1 MHDVETV
8 VAVAA
13 AIVTDVYA
21 TTGTIGLHW
30 TCTHSVSFVPAGG
43 TRAVRWHFFPE
54 APLDQDASS

>member
-21 TTGTIGLHW
+21 TTGTIGHARIPFLL
-30 TCTHSVSFVPAGG
+30 
-43 TRAVRWHFFPE
+43 FPQ
-54 APLDQDASS
+54 AARGP

>member
-21 TTGTIGLHW
+21 TNHW

>member
-21 TTGTIGLHW
+21 TTNHW

>member
-21 TTGTIGLHW
+21 TNHW
-30 TCTHSVSFVPAGG
+30 TCAHSVSFVPAGG

>member
-1 MHDVETV
+1 MHDVDTV

-21 TTGTIGLHW
+21 TNHW

-43 TRAVRWHFFPE
+43 TRAVKWHFFPE

>member
-21 TTGTIGLHW
+21 I
-30 TCTHSVSFVPAGG
+30 SMQQ
-43 TRAVRWHFFPE
+43 PE
-54 APLDQDASS
+54 PLDLRAFRFFCSRRRHAGREMALLP